1 MERQPSK
8 EGELEPKLFGK
19 TAEQWHA
26 QLTGDNL
33 DVPASRYGRN
43 ASEVAWWAVASLY
56 IFDAYT
62 GEPQD
67 MEHYAEEAMSQ
78 VVNDHESFEHFVK
91 AHPEYV
97 PASVRAHLTIDG
109 QAVEGGEL

>member
-56 IFDAYT
+56 IFEAYR

-67 MEHYAEEAMSQ
+67 MEHYAENAMAD
-78 VVNDHESFEHFVK
+78 VVNNHESYEHFVK